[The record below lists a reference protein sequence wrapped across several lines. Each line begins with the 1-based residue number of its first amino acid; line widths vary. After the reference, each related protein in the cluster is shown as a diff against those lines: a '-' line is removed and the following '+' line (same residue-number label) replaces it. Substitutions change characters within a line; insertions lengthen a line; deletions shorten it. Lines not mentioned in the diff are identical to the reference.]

1 MLEHERGNLGWVHE
15 IEAWVRVNLP
25 FLHSPI
31 VQWKTWHTQCSLSF
45 GLLTV
50 LCYLVISSD
59 QTSLLEFLHILTTNH
74 KLVFA
79 SVNNEP
85 NFIAGLCHWLL
96 VMGTHKSLAVSENN
110 SPSLGKKS
118 EGKQLSGHIS
128 DKSFFQSLKTGKKHL
143 LDL

>member
-1 MLEHERGNLGWVHE
+1 M
-15 IEAWVRVNLP
+15 
-25 FLHSPI
+25 
-31 VQWKTWHTQCSLSF
+31 
-45 GLLTV
+45 

-118 EGKQLSGHIS
+118 EGKQLSGYIS
-128 DKSFFQSLKTGKKHL
+128 DKSFFQSLKTGEKHM